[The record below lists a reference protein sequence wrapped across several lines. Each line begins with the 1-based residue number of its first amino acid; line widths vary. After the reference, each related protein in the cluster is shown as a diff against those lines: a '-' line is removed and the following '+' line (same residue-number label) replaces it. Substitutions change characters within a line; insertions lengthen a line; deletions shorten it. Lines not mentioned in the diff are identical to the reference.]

1 MPAKKRA
8 KSRKPVLEAKAAT
21 DSPEQQ
27 IAGFLAK
34 YTLEMVASGKDAR
47 ARMRQVIPGGFEF
60 VYDNYNALVFGYGPS
75 DRPSEAVLSLA
86 LMPQWVT
93 LCFLKGA
100 KLSDP
105 KKVLRGSGNIV
116 RNVRLSAPAD
126 LDDLYIR
133 RLITDAIAAA
143 SPKFPADSRA
153 PRTVIRSISG
163 KQRPRRPR

>member
-8 KSRKPVLEAKAAT
+8 KARKSVVEAKT
-21 DSPEQQ
+21 VTGSPEQQ

-34 YTLEMVASGKDAR
+34 YTPEMLTSGRESR

-60 VYDNYNALVFGYGPS
+60 VYDNYNALVFGFGPS

-105 KKVLRGSGNIV
+105 KKVLRGSGTIV
-116 RNVRLSAPAD
+116 RNVRLTAPAD
-126 LDDLYIR
+126 LDDPYIS
-133 RLITDAIAAA
+133 RLIGDAIAAA
-143 SPKFPADSRA
+143 SPKFPADGGA
-153 PRTVIRSISG
+153 PRTVIRSISA